1 MDESSFIEIG
11 RYISCADCQVDTA
24 NQKEEIVC
32 KTDRQAIV
40 RIGLAA
46 ELNESVVNAFSN
58 SRVLCYV
65 PHSTYK
71 ELQQNNYCSKDKL

>member
-1 MDESSFIEIG
+1 MCGLPG
-11 RYISCADCQVDTA
+11 RYTA
-24 NQKEEIVC
+24 SQREEIIC
-32 KTDRQAIV
+32 KTDRQTIA

-58 SRVLCYV
+58 SRVLCYE

-71 ELQQNNYCSKDKL
+71 ELQHNHYWRKDQL

>member
-1 MDESSFIEIG
+1 MQID
-11 RYISCADCQVDTA
+11 AA

-58 SRVLCYV
+58 ARVLCYEL
-65 PHSTYK
+65 HSTYK
-71 ELQQNNYCSKDKL
+71 GTLGTSNLYGSRKVQQSPNRIVYRIYCP